1 MVGNWESH
9 YKDPFEHIIWQVVGL
24 ELTAL
29 QYLKKYFLGCVAADR
44 LWASVRKV
52 AGFVVDL
59 K

>member
-1 MVGNWESH
+1 
-9 YKDPFEHIIWQVVGL
+9 VVGL

-29 QYLKKYFLGCVAADR
+29 QYLENYFLGCVAADR
-44 LWASVRKV
+44 LWASVRKI